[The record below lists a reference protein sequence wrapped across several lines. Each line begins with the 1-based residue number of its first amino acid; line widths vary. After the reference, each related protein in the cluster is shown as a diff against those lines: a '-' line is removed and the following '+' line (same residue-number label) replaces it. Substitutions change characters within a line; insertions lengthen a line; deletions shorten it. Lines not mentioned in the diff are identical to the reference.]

1 MNETIDLITNKEDFE
16 NIDEYMAL
24 SDKDKAYVWQYA
36 KNRLIDIMMQDYDLC
51 LEACVEGA
59 LSWRKYE
66 DEKR

>member
-36 KNRLIDIMMQDYDLC
+36 KDRLIDIMMQDYDLC

-59 LSWRKYE
+59 LSWRKHE

>member
-1 MNETIDLITNKEDFE
+1 MKDTIDLITNKEDFE

-24 SDKDKAYVWQYA
+24 SDNDKDYVWQYA
-36 KNRLIDIMMQDYDLC
+36 KNRLIDIIMQDYDLC
-51 LEACVEGA
+51 LEACVKGA